1 MSSEAFCNELLKETH
16 VAIVPG
22 TAFGS
27 CGEGFARISYAYS
40 VKHIETALER
50 ISGFVK
56 GKM

>member
-27 CGEGFARISYAYS
+27 CGERSLPEYLTHILLSIS
-40 VKHIETALER
+40 KPRLREFQGL
-50 ISGFVK
+50 
-56 GKM
+56 